1 MRTALLRGCACAV
14 AALAAT
20 GCGRSEGTRATAPAT
35 PSTTAPTTPG
45 QAAPAPTTPGQTA
58 PAPTAPGQTAPAPT
72 TPGQTAPSP
81 GPPPGRAG
89 LLVIGDSLSV
99 GTAPILPGIMPGWR
113 VATDGV
119 GGRPLAAGMFSL
131 AETQLPTDGS
141 IIVGFSLFTNDDP
154 THTADLQ
161 SAVRTSLDR
170 VGPKGCVI
178 WATIVRPPIN
188 GVPYD
193 AANALLRRMARSE
206 KRMRLV
212 PWDKVIA
219 AQPALMG
226 PDGIHPTPQG
236 YQVRA
241 QMYADAARSC

>member
-1 MRTALLRGCACAV
+1 VV

-20 GCGRSEGTRATAPAT
+20 GCGRSEGTRATAPAAPASTALPPAPGATTQAPGT
-35 PSTTAPTTPG
+35 PAPT
-45 QAAPAPTTPGQTA
+45 PTTPGQTA
-58 PAPTAPGQTAPAPT
+58 PGQT
-72 TPGQTAPSP
+72 TPGQTTPGQTTPPP
-81 GPPPGRAG
+81 GPPRGRAG

-99 GTAPILPGIMPGWR
+99 GTAPILPNLMPGWR

-131 AETQLPTDGS
+131 SQTQLPPDGS

-161 SAVRTSLDR
+161 AAVRTSLDR
-170 VGPKGCVI
+170 VGPNGCVI

-219 AQPALMG
+219 EQPALIG